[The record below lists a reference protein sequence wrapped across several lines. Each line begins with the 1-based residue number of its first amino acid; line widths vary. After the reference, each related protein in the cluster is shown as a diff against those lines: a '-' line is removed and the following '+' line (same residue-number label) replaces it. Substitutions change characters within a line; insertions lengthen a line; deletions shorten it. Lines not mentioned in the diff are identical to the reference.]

1 MSSSS
6 ESEIR
11 TDYESES
18 QPGDARPASG
28 EILNWPTVWLVFAVG
43 TILTV
48 ASIVV
53 SVAYN
58 WSGIWPQVLLA
69 WGTTIALSAVFFGVQ
84 RLFVRRVRQEVVS
97 VGEQL
102 GGRLTRLED
111 VAGLVNQGQTQ
122 RYAEEDKPVEA
133 LKENVDHE
141 SVQAALDKALDL
153 GAISEGFRVRLG
165 HPIDGLRLT
174 FDLKRDPKGG
184 HIFDQVGTWL
194 AQNLNASVSE
204 YWFTSTPA
212 KVVFENLQAAL
223 GRKHINIDKE
233 GFDVAFAL
241 QNLYKSLII
250 SIQARRGQLSR
261 PRNPVIEIVDSR
273 WAFTEAGLESLT
285 DDFSLSDEKFPQKSA
300 FGNGVIPEK
309 YKRPQTPPNV
319 DQGDWAMLMTV
330 AEGIYP
336 WPRPFWSSVFP
347 ST

>member
-1 MSSSS
+1 MPSSS

-18 QPGDARPASG
+18 QPGYARPASG

-53 SVAYN
+53 SVAYD

-84 RLFVRRVRQEVVS
+84 RLFVRRVGQEVVR

-111 VAGLVNQGQTQ
+111 VAGLVNQEQGI
-122 RYAEEDKPVEA
+122 RDAEEDKPIEA
-133 LKENVDHE
+133 LKKNVDHE

-153 GAISEGFRVRLG
+153 GAISDGFRVRLG
-165 HPIDGLRLT
+165 HQIDGLRLT
-174 FDLKRDPKGG
+174 FDLKHDPKGG
-184 HIFDQVGTWL
+184 YIFNQVSTWL
-194 AQNLNASVSE
+194 AQNPNASVSA
-204 YWFTSTPA
+204 YWFASTPA
-212 KVVFENLQAAL
+212 KVVFGNLQADL
-223 GRKHINIDKE
+223 GRKHINIDRE
-233 GFDVAFAL
+233 GFDVDFAL
-241 QNLYKSLII
+241 RSLYNSLII
-250 SIQARRGQLSR
+250 SVQARRGQRSR
-261 PRNPVIEIVDSR
+261 PLNPVIEIVDSR

-285 DDFSLSDEKFPQKSA
+285 DDFSLSDEEFPQKSA

-309 YKRPQTPPNV
+309 YKRPQAPP
-319 DQGDWAMLMTV
+319 TSIK
-330 AEGIYP
+330 GIG
-336 WPRPFWSSVFP
+336 RC
-347 ST
+347 